1 MARSPLYVAVG
12 VAFFVAL
19 LVSHFVINLGFS
31 ENGIQHDRVDQ
42 KQGSFQNTYS
52 FTPKDAQANDAPA
65 DATQYLIGVGKAD
78 VTG

>member
-12 VAFFVAL
+12 VAFFVSL

-31 ENGIQHDRVDQ
+31 QAEIRQERVDQ
-42 KQGSFQNTYS
+42 KQGSFRQTYS